1 MMADPFPT
9 IDQKRCISCG
19 VCVSICPDRILGL
32 DSSSKAV
39 VTGDR
44 CMGCGHCYAVCP
56 SEAVSIP
63 GLIIPSFPETA
74 LESEAGSSKAAEKID
89 SLFQLM
95 AARRSCRSFK
105 SAAPNIKILEALAR
119 IGTTAPSGTNSQSW
133 SFVILPQRADVIAL
147 GEQVACFYKTLNK
160 KAAHPVYRLL
170 SRLVVGNR
178 LQRYYERY
186 YETVERGLNEWYEE
200 QRDRLFHGAPAAII
214 VAAESNASCPQEDAL
229 LATQNILLA
238 AEALGVATCLIG
250 FVVEAARREPSIAA
264 SLGFSTSEHIYSV
277 IACGYSAVSFQRYA
291 GRKGVVPRVVSLSE
305 SPEFIEQT
313 TKGS

>member
-9 IDQKRCISCG
+9 IDKTRCISCG
-19 VCVSICPDRILGL
+19 VCVSICPDRILRL
-32 DSSSKAV
+32 DSSNKAV

-63 GLIIPSFPETA
+63 GLEIPSFPEIA
-74 LESEAGSSKAAEKID
+74 LESEAIAP
-89 SLFQLM
+89 LFQLM
-95 AARRSCRSFK
+95 AARRSCRLFK
-105 SAAPNIKILEALAR
+105 SAAPDIKILEALAR
-119 IGTTAPSGTNSQSW
+119 IGSTAPSGTNSQPW

-147 GEQVACFYKTLNK
+147 GEQVARFYKTLNK

-186 YETVERGLNEWYEE
+186 YETVERGLNEWYDE

-214 VAAESNASCPQEDAL
+214 VAAQSNASCPQEDAL

-264 SLGFSTSEHIYSV
+264 SLGFSPSEHIYSV

-305 SPEFIEQT
+305 SPKIIEQKT
-313 TKGS
+313 EGS